1 MATSATAQITDFTHD
16 IIGRYVCN
24 GLDEALASSRHADA
38 RPFDMIILGGG
49 TFGSVLASHLFN
61 RDVTHAH
68 RILVLE
74 AGPVVFTEHV
84 QNQPM
89 LSTSEVWGVP
99 WNSDSPQS
107 WNQRFQGLA
116 FCVGGRSLFWG
127 GWSPYFIDS
136 ELPSPPWPPSVV
148 HDLMQPVLKVG
159 NLTLSYL
166 DESARQIGTAA
177 TNDFVSGPLHTA
189 LRDALFTGLKNRP
202 NDPTAILTG
211 NRGTAMTAKKPVADL
226 KNELEA
232 PLAVESTAPRPGM
245 FPFNKFN
252 AIQLLIRASRMA
264 QGEAEQSA
272 VGDPETVSV
281 KKRLMIVPN
290 THVIRLERNGSRI
303 TRIITNQGVVDVPD
317 GGQVF
322 IALGTI
328 ESTRLALNTL
338 PNQERL
344 IGRNLMAHLR
354 SNVTIRVSRANFGAA
369 LDPTKNPE
377 LQVSALFVKGVHT
390 HANGSL
396 GHFHVQITASGVGDL
411 GTDSEAE
418 LFKKIPDIDT
428 LDKFQDLTDQWIVVT
443 LRGIGEMIGVKTSAD
458 PQNRVALGG
467 NQGQFDYGMPR
478 ATARLEP
485 SAMDLQLW
493 DAVDRATDE
502 LAIMLANGGPLQY
515 LSSQS
520 GGVWQD
526 MPPGPDARR
535 DTLSST
541 HHEGGTLWMG
551 TDPMLSVTD
560 EWGRFHE
567 ADNLY
572 AVGPAVLPT
581 MGSPNPMLSGVA
593 LARRLADHLVPLP
606 TPAAPESKFEYLF
619 DGTERTF
626 NAWQAVG
633 QCAFALVDGAIV
645 AQPSGGLGLL
655 YYARRAFGDF
665 TLRLQFRISRLDD
678 NSGVFVRFRD
688 PRRPVP
694 DRNNPAVS
702 HAYDNQAWVGVDTG
716 FEVQI
721 DEQAKGDPQ
730 KGIPDGLDKHRT
742 GAIYN
747 IDIGMAVATQS
758 YRRGPALVAGAW
770 NDYEINVQGDTYTVK
785 LNGQETTTFT
795 NKDAFRGKSALVDP
809 FCGYLGLQ
817 AHTGTVAF
825 RRIRIVAK

>member
-1 MATSATAQITDFTHD
+1 MCEMNLNTPAPPLSGTMDVDEFMAF
-16 IIGRYVCN
+16 
-24 GLDEALASSRHADA
+24 LEA
-38 RPFDMIILGGG
+38 RPDGE
-49 TFGSVLASHLFN
+49 HWELFEGVAVMMAPPN
-61 RDVTHAH
+61 YAH
-68 RILVLE
+68 QRISSNLSQLLNSAFA
-74 AGPVVFTEHV
+74 AGK
-84 QNQPM
+84 
-89 LSTSEVWGVP
+89 L
-99 WNSDSPQS
+99 D
-107 WNQRFQGLA
+107 
-116 FCVGGRSLFWG
+116 LFA
-127 GWSPYFIDS
+127 Y
-136 ELPSPPWPPSVV
+136 
-148 HDLMQPVLKVG
+148 
-159 NLTLSYL
+159 
-166 DESARQIGTAA
+166 IGTAVRSPGVR
-177 TNDFVSGPLHTA
+177 NFQPQPDVVVVPGVSGYELYSERFQLAAEVLSPTNRRQEIDMK
-189 LRDALFTGLKNRP
+189 LRAYC
-202 NDPTAILTG
+202 
-211 NRGTAMTAKKPVADL
+211 
-226 KNELEA
+226 EA
-232 PLAVESTAPRPGM
+232 P
-245 FPFNKFN
+245 
-252 AIQLLIRASRMA
+252 
-264 QGEAEQSA
+264 
-272 VGDPETVSV
+272 
-281 KKRLMIVPN
+281 
-290 THVIRLERNGSRI
+290 
-303 TRIITNQGVVDVPD
+303 
-317 GGQVF
+317 
-322 IALGTI
+322 
-328 ESTRLALNTL
+328 
-338 PNQERL
+338 
-344 IGRNLMAHLR
+344 
-354 SNVTIRVSRANFGAA
+354 
-369 LDPTKNPE
+369 
-377 LQVSALFVKGVHT
+377 
-390 HANGSL
+390 
-396 GHFHVQITASGVGDL
+396 
-411 GTDSEAE
+411 
-418 LFKKIPDIDT
+418 
-428 LDKFQDLTDQWIVVT
+428 
-443 LRGIGEMIGVKTSAD
+443 
-458 PQNRVALGG
+458 
-467 NQGQFDYGMPR
+467 
-478 ATARLEP
+478 
-485 SAMDLQLW
+485 
-493 DAVDRATDE
+493 
-502 LAIMLANGGPLQY
+502 
-515 LSSQS
+515 
-520 GGVWQD
+520 
-526 MPPGPDARR
+526 
-535 DTLSST
+535 
-541 HHEGGTLWMG
+541 
-551 TDPMLSVTD
+551 
-560 EWGRFHE
+560 
-567 ADNLY
+567 DNLY